1 MSTNWS
7 KVKKQIK
14 TLREYLK
21 QIPQQGKIQH
31 ACLITKEEIE
41 RLLSQKGDGSSL
53 DGLRIY
59 MGAEKKGEYIQPV
72 IAAIVACEKDG
83 EDKYHDYDVPEKN
96 LKTLTLTG
104 TEDGNQLLA
113 VGKTLPCPDWCSK
126 TNILNA

>member
-21 QIPQQGKIQH
+21 QIPNTAPKQH
-31 ACLITKEEIE
+31 ACLITKEEID
-41 RLLSQKGDGSSL
+41 RLLSQKDGSTL

-59 MGAEKKGEYIQPV
+59 MGAEKNGEYIQPV

-83 EDKYHDYDVPEKN
+83 DGKYHDYDVPEKN
-96 LKTLTLTG
+96 LRTLTLKG
-104 TEDGNQLLA
+104 TEKGQQLLA
-113 VGKTLPCPDWCSK
+113 VGKVLPCPTYCSK
-126 TNILNA
+126 SNVLNS